1 MSRGPDFTA
10 QWEISEDAALLLG
23 DAYVCDMTLPWL
35 ADAENKETALPRF
48 RASGFDFVSLSIGVD
63 GVGLGR
69 TLHHL
74 ADVKAQ
80 ILAEPE
86 MYVFVHS
93 VRDIREA
100 KKRGKLALGFHF
112 QGTEMLERD
121 TKLVQLFYDLGIRH
135 MILAYNHKNR
145 AADGCHERTDSG
157 LSHYGV
163 KLVQELNRVGMLL
176 DLSHTGHVSS
186 MEAIEVS
193 EAPVIFSHS
202 NPYAMRPHPRN
213 IRDDQIRA
221 CARTG
226 GLIGIVG
233 FGHFMKDNDISAESF
248 VRNIDYVA
256 ELVGPEHVGIGLD
269 FVYYPEQFYRQVVVA
284 PERWPQEYLQN
295 LDGFRYFP
303 PEELPRV
310 TEILMRQGYSESE
323 IRGIL
328 GENFLRVA
336 DQVWK

>member
-1 MSRGPDFTA
+1 MSKGSDLAA
-10 QWEISEDAALLLG
+10 QWNISEEGAVLHADAC
-23 DAYVCDMTLPWL
+23 VCDMTLPWL
-35 ADAENKETALPRF
+35 AHAENKETTLPRF

-63 GVGLGR
+63 SVGLGA

-86 MYVFVHS
+86 IYVFVHS
-93 VRDIREA
+93 VRDIRTA
-100 KKRGKLALGFHF
+100 KKTGKLALGFHF

-135 MILAYNHKNR
+135 MILAYNYKNR
-145 AADGCHERTDSG
+145 AGDGCHERTNSA
-157 LSHYGV
+157 LSIYGV
-163 KLVQELNRVGMLL
+163 KLVQEMNRIGMLI
-176 DLSHTGHVSS
+176 DLSHTGYASS
-186 MEAIEVS
+186 MEAVEIS

-202 NPYAMRPHPRN
+202 NPYEVKPHPRN

-221 CARTG
+221 CAKTG
-226 GLIGIVG
+226 GVIGMTG
-233 FGHFMKDNDISAESF
+233 FGHFMSDNDISAETF

-269 FVYYPEQFYRQVVVA
+269 FVYYPEQFYREVVTNPGNW
-284 PERWPQEYLQN
+284 PEEYLHN

-310 TEILMRQGYSESE
+310 TEILIKRGYSESD
-323 IRGIL
+323 IHGIL
-328 GENFLRVA
+328 GENFLRIA
-336 DQVWK
+336 NKVWK